1 MIVPKSLPDETLKKI
16 ASFRSKGRFPV
27 LSYLHKTTNAVLLRS
42 AQPLV
47 GPNNKR
53 CKEDE
58 KMLNSILGSG
68 KRGYIIDTRVP
79 NLAQLAK
86 TKGGGFE
93 LEAHYPLW
101 RRVHKPIS
109 RYTVFSDSLSK
120 LIEACNDTSSSMD
133 KWLSRL
139 ESSGWLNQVKDVLTC
154 ACLVAQCISEDS
166 ASVLVHG
173 SDGLD
178 STLQVTSLA
187 QVILDPDTRTVHGFE
202 ALIEREWLQTG
213 HPFSLRCKHSAYV
226 PSSSRS
232 KDQSPTFL
240 LFLDCV
246 YQIYYQFP
254 CSFEFNEDF
263 LSLLF
268 RHAYSS
274 QFGTFL
280 GNDCKHRS
288 QLEVEKKTVSLW
300 SYINRPEVL
309 KEYLNAAYEPN
320 PCVIWP
326 AVAPQSIEI
335 WEGVYFKWVVSVDQ
349 QKEMQDALQR
359 LKDYQSQLRMK
370 VNRLRKQL
378 SEAIV
383 S

>member
-1 MIVPKSLPDETLKKI
+1 MI
-16 ASFRSKGRFPV
+16 
-27 LSYLHKTTNAVLLRS
+27 
-42 AQPLV
+42 
-47 GPNNKR
+47 
-53 CKEDE
+53 
-58 KMLNSILGSG
+58 NSILGQG
-68 KRGYIIDTRVP
+68 KRGYIIDTRTQ

-93 LEAHYPLW
+93 PEAHYPLW

-109 RYTVFSDSLSK
+109 RHTVFSESLSK
-120 LIEACNDTSSSMD
+120 LIEGCNDTSCSMD

-154 ACLVAQCISEDS
+154 SCLIAQCISEDA

-178 STLQVTSLA
+178 STLQVSSLA
-187 QVILDPDTRTVHGFE
+187 QIILDPDTRTVHGFE
-202 ALIEREWLQTG
+202 ALIEREWLQAG
-213 HPFSLRCKHSAYV
+213 HPFSLRCKHSAYL
-226 PSSSRS
+226 PAASRS

-246 YQIYYQFP
+246 YQIYHQFP
-254 CSFEFNEDF
+254 CSFEFNEEF

-268 RHAYSS
+268 RHSYSS

-280 GNDCKHRS
+280 GNDCNHRS
-288 QLEVEKKTVSLW
+288 QLEIEKKTVSLW
-300 SYINRPEVL
+300 SYVNRPEIL

-320 PCVIWP
+320 PSVIWP
-326 AVAPQSIEI
+326 AVAPQSIVI
-335 WEGVYFKWVVSVDQ
+335 WEAVYLKWVISVDQ
-349 QKEMQDALQR
+349 SKDVQDAVQR
-359 LKDYQSQLRMK
+359 LKSYQNELRLK
-370 VNRLRKQL
+370 VLRLRKQL
-378 SEAIV
+378 SEAVV